1 MKKRNRMSVIF
12 MMGMVLIMVFGGFYE
27 TSFAAKKGK
36 VTKIVSDETTGITQE
51 EMLKQEPDFYSLMNK
66 KTKKAEEADRYC
78 FKCESKSKQKAG
90 ALSVG

>member
-36 VTKIVSDETTGITQE
+36 VTKIVSNSPTGITQE
-51 EMLKQEPDFYSLMNK
+51 EISRQEPDFYNLMNK
-66 KTKKAEEADRYC
+66 KTKNRRSGQIL
-78 FKCESKSKQKAG
+78 FQG
-90 ALSVG
+90 